1 MCATLTRDGKIAGSK
16 GNDDNRGCF
25 WVTRYPIVPSSST
38 SAWRRTYR
46 RAHRRT
52 WNRTDRYAGIWND
65 RGGTCDWS
73 WRNARRTIS
82 DRIGIGKRAR
92 ARHSLPPDITAGLR
106 GTGRIS
112 RRPALTGRATRLGV
126 PGIRAGLCRNERQRC
141 DARQHDAKQF
151 NLIHLIPFHDFVFLP
166 SMRGWTKYAEA
177 S

>member
-16 GNDDNRGCF
+16 GNDDNRGWLLGYAISDC
-25 WVTRYPIVPSSST
+25 PLNHPT

-92 ARHSLPPDITAGLR
+92 ARHSLPTDITAGLR
-106 GTGRIS
+106 G
-112 RRPALTGRATRLGV
+112 ATRLGV
-126 PGIRAGLCRNERQRC
+126 PGVRAGLCRNERQRC
-141 DARQHDAKQF
+141 DARHHDAKQF
-151 NLIHLIPFHDFVFLP
+151 NLIHLIPFHDFVLLP
-166 SMRGWTKYAEA
+166 SMRGWTKYVEA